1 MLREVVMD
9 DIGCLFARYR
19 DRRRFAGSNRVV
31 DGDHRG
37 RTMDR
42 ACSAAFSAHRA
53 MSECPNT
60 ELSGASFQ
68 LFVAPDAWSIFSA
81 S

>member
-1 MLREVVMD
+1 MLRKVVVD

-19 DRRRFAGSNRVV
+19 DRRRFAGSNRVM

-37 RTMDR
+37 RTMNR
-42 ACSAAFSAHRA
+42 AYSAAFSARRA
-53 MSECPNT
+53 TSECPNI

-68 LFVAPDAWSIFSA
+68 LFVAPSIFSA